1 MRDARTR
8 LNGPEEIARELEMNY
23 IFGLVFEE
31 LVLRSSEESLVSRVT
46 LHAYFPTPFS
56 RRLRFAIHS

>member
-8 LNGPEEIARELEMNY
+8 LNRPEEIARELEMNY

-46 LHAYFPTPFS
+46 LHAYLPIPFS
-56 RRLRFAIHS
+56 RRLRYAIHS